1 MAEFAELC
9 IRFTGKSKLEKSCD
23 GILKKFFLYFFR
35 QDDVK
40 YGDLVGEDKY
50 GNKYF
55 QNNSYFYGKITLKK
69 SSWNH
74 NRHRLR
80 SLWPSQFHE
89 FFLIF

>member
-9 IRFTGKSKLEKSCD
+9 IRFTGKSKLKKAVTERNFE
-23 GILKKFFLYFFR
+23 KFFLYFFR

-55 QNNSYFYGKITLKK
+55 QNNTYFYGRITLKK
-69 SSWNH
+69 NS
-74 NRHRLR
+74 
-80 SLWPSQFHE
+80 
-89 FFLIF
+89 